1 MRTIKFRGRRID
13 NGEWVYGYFVGTTD
27 SVAIII
33 PFEKVNYDV
42 GYIGD
47 SECCYCLP
55 ETIGQFTGLFDK
67 NGNEIYEGDILV
79 WGENGYKSTPLI
91 AMFKHGAFGYTYIE
105 DWFHSFAGNTNFTFN
120 PLNTDIRFEIIG
132 NIHDNPEL
140 LKGGNKWNG

>member
-47 SECCYCLP
+47 SECCYCFP
-55 ETIGQFTGLFDK
+55 ETIGQYSGLYDK
-67 NGNEIYEGDILV
+67 NGSEIYEGDIIASEDYSQARHYVRYL
-79 WGENGYKSTPLI
+79 EDEAMFI
-91 AMFKHGAFGYTYIE
+91 AMFIGSPLQEWCTVRQSWIDKFGK
-105 DWFHSFAGNTNFTFN
+105 
-120 PLNTDIRFEIIG
+120 RIIG

-140 LKGGNKWNG
+140 LKGGAE